1 MTYYLQHIE
10 CKADGLKS
18 ISSRIASTCMKN
30 YPFLTYQLCL
40 LIFASGMSFA
50 AFAAEDY
57 LIGGGD
63 TVNITVYEQP
73 DLTTTARISQD
84 DGTITFPLLGEVAI
98 VGLSPE
104 DAGRKIEKLLRE
116 GGYLRAPQVN
126 LKVQEFRSQKIP
138 VMGQVN
144 KPGEYLLKG
153 ESRVADLI
161 TQAGG
166 LQEDAADIIVVVK
179 KEGGKSVRHEIDVL
193 RFYEGDMSQNI
204 KVSAGDFLLVP
215 KMNAFYIHG
224 EVKRPGSYRLKR
236 GMNLMQALSVG
247 GGITGRGSLRGIK
260 VTRRLPD
267 GSTEKVGVELTDIL
281 KPDDVVYVK
290 ERLF

>member
-1 MTYYLQHIE
+1 
-10 CKADGLKS
+10 
-18 ISSRIASTCMKN
+18 MKN
-30 YPFLTYQLCL
+30 YLFLIHKLRF
-40 LIFASGMSFA
+40 LILAFVMSFPA
-50 AFAAEDY
+50 IADEDY

-98 VGLSPE
+98 AGLSPE

-126 LKVQEFRSQKIP
+126 LSVQEFRSQKIP

-144 KPGEYLLKG
+144 KPGEYLLRG

-179 KEGGKSVRHEIDVL
+179 KENGGSVRHEIDLL

-204 KVSAGDFLLVP
+204 RVSAGDFILIP
-215 KMNAFYIHG
+215 KMDAFYIHG
-224 EVKRPGSYRLKR
+224 EVKRPGSYRLER

-267 GSTEKVGVELTDIL
+267 GSTEKVGLELTDTL
-281 KPDDVVYVK
+281 QADDVVYVK

>member
-1 MTYYLQHIE
+1 
-10 CKADGLKS
+10 
-18 ISSRIASTCMKN
+18 MKN
-30 YPFLTYQLCL
+30 YLFVIHQLYFLIL
-40 LIFASGMSFA
+40 ASVMSFP

-57 LIGGGD
+57 LLGGGD

-84 DGTITFPLLGEVAI
+84 DGTITFPLLGEVVV

-104 DAGRKIEKLLRE
+104 DAGRKIGKLLRE
-116 GGYLRAPQVN
+116 GGYIRAPQVS
-126 LKVQEFRSQKIP
+126 LKVQDFRSQKIR

-144 KPGEYLLKG
+144 KPGEYLQKG

-179 KEGGKSVRHEIDVL
+179 KENGKSVKYEIDVL

-204 KVSAGDFLLVP
+204 KVSAGNFILVP

-224 EVKRPGSYRLKR
+224 EVKRPGSYRLER
-236 GMNLMQALSVG
+236 GMNVMQALSVG
-247 GGITGRGSLRGIK
+247 GGITGRGSLKGIK

-267 GSTEKVGVELTDIL
+267 GSTEKVGVELTDTL
-281 KPDDVVYVK
+281 QPDDVVYVK

>member
-1 MTYYLQHIE
+1 
-10 CKADGLKS
+10 
-18 ISSRIASTCMKN
+18 MKN
-30 YPFLTYQLCL
+30 NLFLIHQLYIL
-40 LIFASGMSFA
+40 MLASVMSFP
-50 AFAAEDY
+50 AFADDDY

-63 TVNITVYEQP
+63 SVSITVYEQP
-73 DLTTTARISQD
+73 DLTTTVRISQD

-98 VGLSPE
+98 AGLSPE

-116 GGYLRAPQVN
+116 GGYIRRPQVS

-144 KPGEYLLKG
+144 KPGEYLQKG

-179 KEGGKSVRHEIDVL
+179 SENGKSVRREIDVL
-193 RFYEGDMSQNI
+193 RFYQGDMSQNI
-204 KVSAGDFLLVP
+204 KVSAGDFVLVP
-215 KMNAFYIHG
+215 KMNTFYIHG
-224 EVKRPGSYRLKR
+224 EVNGPGSYRLKR
-236 GMNLMQALSVG
+236 DMNVMQAVSVG
-247 GGITGRGSLRGIK
+247 GGITGRGSLKGIK
-260 VTRRLPD
+260 VTRRMPD
-267 GSTEKVGVELTDIL
+267 GSTEEVGVELTDKL
-281 KPDDVVYVK
+281 QPDDVVYVK